1 MLFCDFSRSKVQ
13 HNISVLETD
22 IIRGGAKIIYVDS
35 TSRLVFVH
43 SMACRLLDHSIHVG
57 SASIFARVGCLVLLA
72 RLLRVVVFI
81 AGIPFLTI
89 NIFLNVHR

>member
-57 SASIFARVGCLVLLA
+57 SASIFVRVGCLVLLA

>member
-1 MLFCDFSRSKVQ
+1 
-13 HNISVLETD
+13 
-22 IIRGGAKIIYVDS
+22 
-35 TSRLVFVH
+35 
-43 SMACRLLDHSIHVG
+43 MACRLLDHSIHVG
-57 SASIFARVGCLVLLA
+57 SASIFVRVGCLVLLA